1 ALRQLG
7 ADGGGSWL
15 LVGTGGAAR
24 AVAVA
29 AATAKADLHVVS
41 RDAARARGF
50 TDWARGSGAR
60 AEPARGALQPDV
72 AINATPLGLKEAD
85 PLPLDPERARR
96 LAAALDLVYAPGG
109 TRRVRAL
116 RPAGAAVRPLPR
128 VRRLAGSAG
137 ARPFGRVARRGSARR
152 RTRAQVRGPAA
163 HCRRPCLRHG
173 VARSPGARSR
183 LARAGAARAGAA
195 ARARLQPE
203 RAPGARPEPALEPS
217 RGRAPRPDA
226 RHRHPNGVDTR
237 GAAGERGR
245 GRWNG
250 ERR

>member
-1 ALRQLG
+1 
-7 ADGGGSWL
+7 GSWL

-109 TRRVRAL
+109 KRWVRTPRAAGVRAQDGREVL
-116 RPAGAAVRPLPR
+116 VPARSAVWLE
-128 VRRLAGSAG
+128 AG
-137 ARPFGRVARRGSARR
+137 ARDAVHALKYGGLPRIAADLASAMASLDLPGRGAAWLVPVPLGPGRLRERGYNQSE
-152 RTRAQVRGPAA
+152 
-163 HCRRPCLRHG
+163 
-173 VARSPGARSR
+173 S
-183 LARAGAARAGAA
+183 LARALSRRWNRPVVELLARTRDTVTQTALTPAARLANEAGAFA
-195 ARARLQPE
+195 TRTAE
-203 RAPGARPEPALEPS
+203 GA
-217 RGRAPRPDA
+217 
-226 RHRHPNGVDTR
+226 T
-237 GAAGERGR
+237 
-245 GRWNG
+245 
-250 ERR
+250 